1 MWLMDDLKGKQ
12 RALASLIGEANRIVV
27 FSGAGI
33 STECGIPD
41 FRSPGGVWE
50 RFRPLDFK
58 TFMLSEEAR
67 REGLTRFLKIR
78 DEVGPVT
85 PGRGHK
91 AAASWHAQG
100 KLAGVITQNIDGL
113 HQAAGVPVSKVVELH
128 GNGTYAHCLSCGTR
142 HELDW
147 IAEQLDA
154 HPGAPS
160 CTACGGI
167 VKTATISFGQP
178 MPEDEMRRAER
189 LTRECDLFLAVG
201 SSLVVEPAASF
212 PVFAARLGVPLVIIN
227 RDPTPADGL
236 ADLVVRD
243 DIGTVLEPYTEG

>member
-1 MWLMDDLKGKQ
+1 MKMMNELNGKDVS
-12 RALASLIGEANRIVV
+12 LARLVEQTNRIVV

-41 FRSPGGVWE
+41 FRSPGGVWT
-50 RFRPLDFK
+50 RFKPLDFK
-58 TFMLSEEAR
+58 TFMSSPQAR
-67 REGLTRFLKIR
+67 REGLSRFLKIR
-78 DEVGPVT
+78 DEVGPVK

-91 AAASWHAQG
+91 AAARWHRAG

-113 HQAAGVPVSKVVELH
+113 HQAAGVPVSRVVELH
-128 GNGTYAHCLSCGTR
+128 GNGTYAHCLDCGTR

-147 IAEQLDA
+147 IAGQLEENE
-154 HPGAPS
+154 GAPD

-178 MPEDEMRRAER
+178 MPQDEMRRAEAM
-189 LTRECDLFLAVG
+189 TRECDLFLAVG

-212 PVFAARLGVPLVIIN
+212 PVFAAELGIPLVIIN
-227 RDPTPADGL
+227 RDPTPADRM
-236 ADLVVRD
+236 ADLVIRD
-243 DIGTVLEPYTEG
+243 DIGDVLEVFAQ